1 MSAKAHSNY
10 GKVLYTTE
18 DSTRRALRQVF
29 IFLTHLVCLSVMC
42 DIVTNDQIYFF
53 TQGVRD
59 AFLRPQYITEDR
71 IIAFEDVTTIQ
82 DFWNYIEFGVLH
94 LLYGETSEWGK
105 QKRRFLQNELFLNE
119 SLMLG
124 PPRLRQVRVRNNT
137 CILHPAFLRYF
148 NTCVAPYS
156 PDVEFTE
163 SIYKGY
169 EIIQRIQY
177 IM

>member
-1 MSAKAHSNY
+1 MSAEAQSNY

-18 DSTRRALRQVF
+18 DNTRRALHQVF
-29 IFLTHLVCLSVMC
+29 IYFTHLLCLSVIC
-42 DIVTNDQIYFF
+42 DIVSNDQIYFF

-59 AFLRPQYITEDR
+59 AFLRPQYITENR
-71 IIAFEDVTTIQ
+71 TISFKDVTPIQ
-82 DFWNYIEFGVLH
+82 DFWNYIEFGALH
-94 LLYGETSEWGK
+94 LLFGETSEWETH
-105 QKRRFLQNELFLNE
+105 QKRFLQNEMFLNE

-137 CILHPAFLRYF
+137 CILHPAFLRYY

-163 SIYKGY
+163 PDYKGY
-169 EIIQRIQY
+169 EIIERI
-177 IM
+177 